1 MNEPGSDLMVEV
13 IFLQIRGQQGLE
25 LIEPAALMGGE
36 EIVLTSKSRDDNI
49 PEIQGYGEQQTDSI
63 RAFDFEI

>member
-13 IFLQIRGQQGLE
+13 IFFLQIRGQQGLN

-36 EIVLTSKSRDDNI
+36 EIVVTSKSRDDNN
-49 PEIQGYGEQQTDSI
+49 DH
-63 RAFDFEI
+63 FK